1 MYPSVIASIL
11 KFRHSYKLI
20 ITRRGVINLT
30 EKLKYFY
37 LFLFIYFCSDKIE
50 TNSENI
56 LKKFKRTFFFQKKIY
71 FINNLIEK
79 NLPVMLKILLP
90 KKI

>member
-11 KFRHSYKLI
+11 KFRHTFRLI

-37 LFLFIYFCSDKIE
+37 LFLFIYLCSDKIE
-50 TNSENI
+50 TNSEI
-56 LKKFKRTFFFQKKIY
+56 IFKKFKKIFFSQKK
-71 FINNLIEK
+71 NLF
-79 NLPVMLKILLP
+79 N
-90 KKI
+90 

>member
-56 LKKFKRTFFFQKKIY
+56 FKNSKELFSEKKF
-71 FINNLIEK
+71 
-79 NLPVMLKILLP
+79 ILL
-90 KKI
+90 II

>member
-11 KFRHSYKLI
+11 KFRHTFRLI

-37 LFLFIYFCSDKIE
+37 FFLFIYLCSDKIE
-50 TNSENI
+50 TNSENN
-56 LKKFKRTFFFQKKIY
+56 F
-71 FINNLIEK
+71 
-79 NLPVMLKILLP
+79 
-90 KKI
+90 